1 MSAGAVEK
9 SVASRQPPDILPEAA
24 QALAAQPA
32 AVVEVVAFRGA
43 PFLPR
48 DSIEVSQAFV
58 AVVQGPV
65 LATVAW
71 ILPTTIE
78 TRRPLPKALTPLI
91 RFSFQQR
98 HLRHLRHLQ
107 LPQQ

>member
-9 SVASRQPPDILPEAA
+9 SVASRQPPDTLLEAA
-24 QALAAQPA
+24 QALAAQPVA
-32 AVVEVVAFRGA
+32 AVEVVAFRGA
-43 PFLPR
+43 PFRPR
-48 DSIEVSQAFV
+48 DSIEESQASV

-78 TRRPLPKALTPLI
+78 TRRPLSATA
-91 RFSFQQR
+91 QQIASWYSTAEGNVNR
-98 HLRHLRHLQ
+98 TDC
-107 LPQQ
+107 